1 MSPPSSIQATNI
13 IIKDRVTPVE
23 APVFEATAPPTP
35 GPTADMASHVA
46 SMQTNMSLDSDR
58 IPRSAST
65 PWIIRPLKF
74 P

>member
-1 MSPPSSIQATNI
+1 MSPLSSIQATNI
-13 IIKDRVTPVE
+13 IIPVE
-23 APVFEATAPPTP
+23 ALVFEATAPPTP

-46 SMQTNMSLDSDR
+46 SMRTNMSLDSDR

-65 PWIIRPLKF
+65 PCVIRPLKF